1 VKVRMMAK
9 KLWSMWA
16 VALLTIKEQTIGRA
30 KKQWWV
36 KSLKSVQMR
45 RLSAKIVR
53 TRIHSAF
60 HVSFDS
66 AALQKVKKSKMDRG
80 AIKDF
85 IYGGLSEIMNN
96 RQYFYKS
103 TVGQG
108 YSHFTEE
115 GEKAL
120 VEYLNLVSWK
130 MIEAENN
137 ELNARS
143 KEMVIRGLK
152 GENK

>member
-1 VKVRMMAK
+1 
-9 KLWSMWA
+9 
-16 VALLTIKEQTIGRA
+16 
-30 KKQWWV
+30 
-36 KSLKSVQMR
+36 
-45 RLSAKIVR
+45 
-53 TRIHSAF
+53 
-60 HVSFDS
+60 
-66 AALQKVKKSKMDRG
+66 MDRG

-103 TVGQG
+103 AVGQG
-108 YSHFTEE
+108 YSYFTDE

-120 VEYLNLVSWK
+120 VEYMNLVSWK

-143 KEMVIRGLK
+143 KEIVMKTLK
-152 GENK
+152 GENT

>member
-1 VKVRMMAK
+1 
-9 KLWSMWA
+9 
-16 VALLTIKEQTIGRA
+16 
-30 KKQWWV
+30 
-36 KSLKSVQMR
+36 
-45 RLSAKIVR
+45 
-53 TRIHSAF
+53 
-60 HVSFDS
+60 
-66 AALQKVKKSKMDRG
+66 VKKSKMDRG

-85 IYGGLSEIMNN
+85 MYGGITEIMNN

-103 TVGQG
+103 TIGQG

-120 VEYLNLVSWK
+120 VEYMNLVSWK

-143 KEMVIRGLK
+143 KEIVLKTLK